1 MHKLTNYYALRGLK
15 CIHLLAT
22 VLWCGGSIAAML
34 LYYTEGLSA
43 SVETVLHT
51 YLIRPGIWTLIA
63 TGVIYTL
70 FTSFSC
76 KQRWVRTKWIVTF
89 ATALSGVFIA
99 SAPMA
104 DLVKVALMVALVIIS
119 VYHLPKNNAY
129 KKQQQ

>member
-1 MHKLTNYYALRGLK
+1 MHKLTNYYALKGLK

-22 VLWCGGSIAAML
+22 VLWCGGSLAAML
-34 LYYTEGLSA
+34 LYYTEGLST
-43 SVETVLHT
+43 SVEIVLHT

-63 TGVIYTL
+63 TGIIYTL

-99 SAPMA
+99 SVPMA
-104 DLVKVALMVALVIIS
+104 DLVKVVLMVALVIIS
-119 VYHLPKNNAY
+119 VYHLPKN
-129 KKQQQ
+129 KVKRTV

>member
-15 CIHLLAT
+15 CVHLLAT
-22 VLWCGGSIAAML
+22 VLWCGGSITAML
-34 LYYTEGLSA
+34 LYYTEGLSTT
-43 SVETVLHT
+43 VETILHT

-89 ATALSGVFIA
+89 ATALSGVFII
-99 SAPMA
+99 PVPVA
-104 DLVKVALMVALVIIS
+104 DLVKVVLMVALVVIS
-119 VYHLPKNNAY
+119 VYHLPKN
-129 KKQQQ
+129 KVKRTL

>member
-1 MHKLTNYYALRGLK
+1 MHKLTNYYALKGLK

-51 YLIRPGIWTLIA
+51 YLSRPGIWTLIA
-63 TGVIYTL
+63 TGIIYTL

-99 SAPMA
+99 SVPMA
-104 DLVKVALMVALVIIS
+104 DLVKAILMVTLVVIS
-119 VYHLPKNNAY
+119 VYHLPKN
-129 KKQQQ
+129 KVKRTV

>member
-1 MHKLTNYYALRGLK
+1 MHKLTNYYALKGLK

-22 VLWCGGSIAAML
+22 VLWCGGSLAAML
-34 LYYTEGLSA
+34 LYYTEGLST

-63 TGVIYTL
+63 TGMIYTL
-70 FTSFSC
+70 FTGFSC

-104 DLVKVALMVALVIIS
+104 DLVKAILMVTLVVIS
-119 VYHLPKNNAY
+119 VYHLPKN
-129 KKQQQ
+129 KVKRTV

>member
-15 CIHLLAT
+15 CVHLLAT

-34 LYYTEGLSA
+34 LYYTEGLSTT
-43 SVETVLHT
+43 VETILHT

-76 KQRWVRTKWIVTF
+76 KQRWVRTKWVVTF

-99 SAPMA
+99 SVPVA
-104 DLVKVALMVALVIIS
+104 DLVKVVLMVTLVVIS
-119 VYHLPKNNAY
+119 VYHLPKN
-129 KKQQQ
+129 KVKRTL

>member
-34 LYYTEGLSA
+34 LYYTGGISTT
-43 SVETVLHT
+43 VETILHI
-51 YLIRPGIWTLIA
+51 YLIRPGIWSLIA

-76 KQRWVRTKWIVTF
+76 KQRWVRTKWIITM
-89 ATALSGVFIA
+89 ATALSGVVIA
-99 SAPMA
+99 SAPWADATKLVLMMA
-104 DLVKVALMVALVIIS
+104 LLVVS
-119 VYHLPKNNAY
+119 VYHIPKN
-129 KKQQQ
+129 KTTVK

>member
-1 MHKLTNYYALRGLK
+1 MHKLTNYYALKGLK

-22 VLWCGGSIAAML
+22 VLWCGGSLAAML
-34 LYYTEGLSA
+34 LYYTEGLST

-63 TGVIYTL
+63 TGMIYTL
-70 FTSFSC
+70 FTGFSC

-99 SAPMA
+99 SVPMA
-104 DLVKVALMVALVIIS
+104 DMVKVVLMVALVIIS
-119 VYHLPKNNAY
+119 VYHLPKN
-129 KKQQQ
+129 KVKRTV

>member
-1 MHKLTNYYALRGLK
+1 MHKLTNYYALKGLK

-22 VLWCGGSIAAML
+22 VLWCGGSLAAML
-34 LYYTEGLSA
+34 LYYTEGLST

-99 SAPMA
+99 SVPMA
-104 DLVKVALMVALVIIS
+104 DLVKVILMVALVIIS
-119 VYHLPKNNAY
+119 VYHLPKN
-129 KKQQQ
+129 KVKRTV

>member
-1 MHKLTNYYALRGLK
+1 MHKLTNYYALKGLK

-34 LYYTEGLSA
+34 LYYTEGLSTT
-43 SVETVLHT
+43 VETVLHT

-99 SAPMA
+99 SVPMA
-104 DLVKVALMVALVIIS
+104 DLVKVVLMVALVVIS
-119 VYHLPKNNAY
+119 VYHLPKN
-129 KKQQQ
+129 KVKRTT

>member
-1 MHKLTNYYALRGLK
+1 MQKLTNYYALKGLK

-22 VLWCGGSIAAML
+22 VLWCGGSLAAML
-34 LYYTEGLSA
+34 LYYTEGLST
-43 SVETVLHT
+43 SVEIVLHT

-99 SAPMA
+99 SVPMA
-104 DLVKVALMVALVIIS
+104 DLVKVILMVALVIIS
-119 VYHLPKNNAY
+119 VYHLPKN
-129 KKQQQ
+129 KVKRTV

>member
-1 MHKLTNYYALRGLK
+1 MHKLTNYYALKGLK

-63 TGVIYTL
+63 TGIIYTL
-70 FTSFSC
+70 FTGFSC

-89 ATALSGVFIA
+89 TTALSGVFIA
-99 SAPMA
+99 SVPMA
-104 DLVKVALMVALVIIS
+104 DLVKVVLMVALIVIS
-119 VYHLPKNNAY
+119 VYHLPKN
-129 KKQQQ
+129 KVKRTV

>member
-1 MHKLTNYYALRGLK
+1 MHKLTNYYALKGLK

-22 VLWCGGSIAAML
+22 VLWCGGSLAAML
-34 LYYTEGLSA
+34 LYYTEGLST

-76 KQRWVRTKWIVTF
+76 KQRWVRTKWIATF

-99 SAPMA
+99 SVPMA
-104 DLVKVALMVALVIIS
+104 DFVKVVLMVALIVIS
-119 VYHLPKNNAY
+119 VYHLPKNKVKHNA
-129 KKQQQ
+129 

>member
-1 MHKLTNYYALRGLK
+1 MHKLTNYYALKGLK

-22 VLWCGGSIAAML
+22 VLWCGGSLAAML
-34 LYYTEGLSA
+34 LYYTEGLSTT
-43 SVETVLHT
+43 VETVLHT

-63 TGVIYTL
+63 TGIIYTL

-76 KQRWVRTKWIVTF
+76 KQRWVRTKWVVTF

-104 DLVKVALMVALVIIS
+104 DLVKVALMVALLIIS
-119 VYHLPKNNAY
+119 VYHLPKN
-129 KKQQQ
+129 KVKRTV

>member
-1 MHKLTNYYALRGLK
+1 MHKLTNYYALKGLK

-22 VLWCGGSIAAML
+22 VLWCGGSIVAML
-34 LYYTEGLSA
+34 LYYTEGLST

-63 TGVIYTL
+63 TGMIYTL
-70 FTSFSC
+70 FTGFSC

-99 SAPMA
+99 SVPTDIYRAMRN
-104 DLVKVALMVALVIIS
+104 LSKTICCYRIM
-119 VYHLPKNNAY
+119 
-129 KKQQQ
+129 

>member
-1 MHKLTNYYALRGLK
+1 MHKLTNYYALKGLK

-34 LYYTEGLSA
+34 LYYTEGLST

-51 YLIRPGIWTLIA
+51 YLIHPGIWTLIA
-63 TGVIYTL
+63 TGMIYTL
-70 FTSFSC
+70 FTGFSC

-99 SAPMA
+99 SVPVA
-104 DLVKVALMVALVIIS
+104 DLVKAILMVTLVVIS
-119 VYHLPKNNAY
+119 VYHLPKN
-129 KKQQQ
+129 KVKRTV

>member
-1 MHKLTNYYALRGLK
+1 MHKLTNYYALKGLK

-22 VLWCGGSIAAML
+22 VLWCGGSLAAML
-34 LYYTEGLSA
+34 LYYTEGLST
-43 SVETVLHT
+43 SVEIVLRT

-63 TGVIYTL
+63 TGIIYTL

-99 SAPMA
+99 SVPMA
-104 DLVKVALMVALVIIS
+104 DLVKAILMVTLVVIS
-119 VYHLPKNNAY
+119 VYHLPKN
-129 KKQQQ
+129 KVKRTV

>member
-1 MHKLTNYYALRGLK
+1 MLKLTNYYALKGLK

-34 LYYTEGLSA
+34 LYYTEGLSTA
-43 SVETVLHT
+43 VETVLHT

-99 SAPMA
+99 SVPVA
-104 DLVKVALMVALVIIS
+104 DLVKAILMVTLVVIS
-119 VYHLPKNNAY
+119 VYHLPKN
-129 KKQQQ
+129 KVKRTV

>member
-1 MHKLTNYYALRGLK
+1 MHKLTNYYALKGLK

-63 TGVIYTL
+63 TGIIYTL

-119 VYHLPKNNAY
+119 VYHLPKN
-129 KKQQQ
+129 KVKRTV

>member
-1 MHKLTNYYALRGLK
+1 MHKLTNYYALKGLK

-22 VLWCGGSIAAML
+22 VLWCGGSLAAML
-34 LYYTEGLSA
+34 LYYTEGLST
-43 SVETVLHT
+43 SVEIVLHT

-63 TGVIYTL
+63 TGIIYTL

-99 SAPMA
+99 SVPMA
-104 DLVKVALMVALVIIS
+104 DLVKAILMVTLVVIS
-119 VYHLPKNNAY
+119 VYHLPKN
-129 KKQQQ
+129 KVKRTV

>member
-1 MHKLTNYYALRGLK
+1 MHKLTNYYALKGLK

-22 VLWCGGSIAAML
+22 VLWCGGSLAAML
-34 LYYTEGLSA
+34 LYYTEGLST
-43 SVETVLHT
+43 SVENVLHT

-99 SAPMA
+99 SVPVA
-104 DLVKVALMVALVIIS
+104 DLVKAILMVTLVVIS
-119 VYHLPKNNAY
+119 VYHLPKNNV
-129 KKQQQ
+129 KRTV

>member
-15 CIHLLAT
+15 CVHLLAT

-99 SAPMA
+99 SVPMA
-104 DLVKVALMVALVIIS
+104 DLVKVVLMVALVIIS
-119 VYHLPKNNAY
+119 VCHLPKN
-129 KKQQQ
+129 KVKRTV

>member
-1 MHKLTNYYALRGLK
+1 MHKLTNYYALKGLK

-22 VLWCGGSIAAML
+22 VLWCGGSLAAML
-34 LYYTEGLSA
+34 LYYTEGLST

-63 TGVIYTL
+63 TGMIYTL
-70 FTSFSC
+70 FTGFSC

-99 SAPMA
+99 SVPMA
-104 DLVKVALMVALVIIS
+104 DLVKAILMVTLVVIS
-119 VYHLPKNNAY
+119 VYHLPKN
-129 KKQQQ
+129 KVKRTV

>member
-1 MHKLTNYYALRGLK
+1 MHKLTNYYALKGLK

-22 VLWCGGSIAAML
+22 VLWCGGSLAAML
-34 LYYTEGLSA
+34 LYYTEGLST

-63 TGVIYTL
+63 TGMIYTL
-70 FTSFSC
+70 FTGFSC

-99 SAPMA
+99 SVPVA
-104 DLVKVALMVALVIIS
+104 DLVKAILMVTLVVIS
-119 VYHLPKNNAY
+119 VYHLPKN
-129 KKQQQ
+129 KVKRTV

>member
-1 MHKLTNYYALRGLK
+1 MHKLTNYYALKGLK

-34 LYYTEGLSA
+34 LYYTEGLSTT
-43 SVETVLHT
+43 VETVLHT

-76 KQRWVRTKWIVTF
+76 KQHWVRTKWIVTF
-89 ATALSGVFIA
+89 TTALSGVFIA
-99 SAPMA
+99 SVPMA
-104 DLVKVALMVALVIIS
+104 DLVKVVLMVALVVIS
-119 VYHLPKNNAY
+119 VYHLPKN
-129 KKQQQ
+129 KVKRTT

>member
-1 MHKLTNYYALRGLK
+1 MHKLTNYYALKGLK

-22 VLWCGGSIAAML
+22 VLWCGGSLAAML
-34 LYYTEGLSA
+34 LYYTEGLST
-43 SVETVLHT
+43 SVEIVLHT

-63 TGVIYTL
+63 TGMIYTL
-70 FTSFSC
+70 FTGFSC

-104 DLVKVALMVALVIIS
+104 DLVKVVLMVTLVIIS
-119 VYHLPKNNAY
+119 VYHLPKN
-129 KKQQQ
+129 KVKRTV

>member
-1 MHKLTNYYALRGLK
+1 MHKLTNYYALKGLK

-22 VLWCGGSIAAML
+22 VLWCGGSLAAML
-34 LYYTEGLSA
+34 LYYTEGLSTT
-43 SVETVLHT
+43 VETVLHT

-63 TGVIYTL
+63 TGIIYTL

-99 SAPMA
+99 SVPMA
-104 DLVKVALMVALVIIS
+104 DLVKAILMVTLVVIS
-119 VYHLPKNNAY
+119 VYHLPKN
-129 KKQQQ
+129 KVKRTV

>member
-1 MHKLTNYYALRGLK
+1 MHKLTNYYALKGLK

-22 VLWCGGSIAAML
+22 VLWCGGSIASML

-99 SAPMA
+99 SVPMA
-104 DLVKVALMVALVIIS
+104 DLVKVVLMVALVIIS
-119 VYHLPKNNAY
+119 VYHLPKN
-129 KKQQQ
+129 KVKRTV

>member
-1 MHKLTNYYALRGLK
+1 MHKLTNYYALKGLK

-22 VLWCGGSIAAML
+22 VLWCGGSLAAML
-34 LYYTEGLSA
+34 LYYTEGLST

-63 TGVIYTL
+63 TGIIYTL
-70 FTSFSC
+70 FTGFSC

-99 SAPMA
+99 SVPMA
-104 DLVKVALMVALVIIS
+104 DLVKAILMVTLVVIS
-119 VYHLPKNNAY
+119 VYHLPKN
-129 KKQQQ
+129 KVKRTV